1 MKNLKDIRWKQ
12 QFQNFEKAYQ
22 LLKRTLKIKELSE
35 AERGG
40 LIQFYEMSFE
50 LSWKLLKDY
59 LTEEGFEIK
68 TPRQAIKQAFQS
80 EIIEDGRKWLA
91 ALENRN
97 LTSHTYDEETAV
109 KVIKEIRENYFLILT
124 QLYSFM
130 KSKMEK

>member
-1 MKNLKDIRWKQ
+1 
-12 QFQNFEKAYQ
+12 
-22 LLKRTLKIKELSE
+22 
-35 AERGG
+35 
-40 LIQFYEMSFE
+40 MSFD

-80 EIIEDGRKWLA
+80 EVIEDGRKWLE
-91 ALENRN
+91 ALEDRN

-109 KVIKEIRENYFLILT
+109 KVIKEIRENYFFILT